1 MALLKRFMNSLPLIL
16 CLLSLSLVTAC
27 GSAGDK
33 KDDSE
38 GKSEVKA
45 DRVKT
50 IISTYPKGA
59 VVTFNGVPMGN
70 TPFTIELPD
79 KKEFEIKLELD
90 GYWPHT
96 ETLVRDIDGW
106 PTALAFRLRR
116 KVR

>member
-1 MALLKRFMNSLPLIL
+1 MALLKRFTNLLPLIL
-16 CLLSLSLVTAC
+16 CLFSLTFLTAC
-27 GSAGDK
+27 GSTGDK
-33 KDDSE
+33 KGGSE
-38 GKSEVKA
+38 GKSEAKA
-45 DRVKT
+45 DAVKT

-79 KKEFEIKLELD
+79 KKEFEIKLDLD

-96 ETLVRDIDGW
+96 ETMVRDIDGW
-106 PTALAFRLRR
+106 PTALAYRLRR

>member
-1 MALLKRFMNSLPLIL
+1 MALFQRFTRSLIL
-16 CLLSLSLVTAC
+16 LLCLSSLTLVAAC
-27 GSAGDK
+27 GSSGDK
-33 KDDSE
+33 KDGSGE
-38 GKSEVKA
+38 SSEVKA
-45 DRVKT
+45 EPVKT

-59 VVTFNGVPMGN
+59 VVSFNGVPMGN
-70 TPFTIELPD
+70 TPFTIVLPD

-96 ETLVRDIDGW
+96 ETMARDIDGW